1 MVQYLLERSRLPVM
15 TDVAV
20 LLLMSPLVVGFTE
33 KNTVAVNLLATNA
46 SELCTAAV

>member
-1 MVQYLLERSRLPVM
+1 LVQYLLERSRLPVM

-20 LLLMSPLVVGFTE
+20 LLLMSPLVGFTE